1 MEHGELMAHLDRLLR
16 ETYSLWDPGW
26 VSFNWRNYTYDH
38 VQRVRGLAVTLAT
51 REGGDPLVAE
61 LAAQLHDITKP
72 YDGEY
77 LTGPDGQ
84 RLVDEHGRW
93 RNALRPPARANVVTR
108 LYDELGLAGTL
119 HSESGAAVARQ
130 LLACYGVAEAVIEQ
144 VAQTILDHLGPDA
157 AAPIESRC
165 LYDADTIDAN
175 IGLPALVRNIYIQ
188 LHFYDARRSPGEPPI
203 AETLASDPLRFL
215 RPYIGE
221 NLPRWA
227 GGKRQD
233 FIPRLTTAAG
243 RELAGARLDRLQG
256 AIAWLAAS
264 LDDNAARADHS
275 GTDLILHYMRHADDP
290 SLWAETQW
298 LIQTWTAPH
307 TPPQTMALLT
317 QLRDEMRGVI

>member
-1 MEHGELMAHLDRLLR
+1 MEHSELTTYLDRLLR
-16 ETYSLWDPGW
+16 ETYSLWDAGW

-38 VQRVRGLAVTLAT
+38 VQRVRGLAMTLAS
-51 REGGDPLVAE
+51 REGGDRLVVE

-119 HSESGAAVARQ
+119 HNESGAAVARRV
-130 LLACYGVAEAVIEQ
+130 LADCGVAEALIEQ
-144 VAQTILDHLGPDA
+144 VAQTILDHLGPGS
-157 AAPIESRC
+157 AAPIASRC

-175 IGLPALVRNIYIQ
+175 IGLPALVRNLYIQ
-188 LHFYDARRSPGEPPI
+188 LHFYDVRRSPGELPI
-203 AETLASDPLRFL
+203 AEILASDPLRFL
-215 RPYIGE
+215 RPYVAE
-221 NLPRWA
+221 SLPRWA

-243 RELAGARLDRLQG
+243 RDLANARLDRLETTIG
-256 AIAWLAAS
+256 WLGES
-264 LDDNAARADHS
+264 LADYAVGVDHS
-275 GTDLILHYMRHADDP
+275 GADLILHYMRHSDDP
-290 SLWAETQW
+290 SLWAETER